1 MDIVGEFGAE
11 EIGVRC
17 MSKKSMRNMGYLWEK
32 KETMERKGESESET
46 WTLYEEEP
54 IEGVD
59 AKSLS
64 R

>member
-32 KETMERKGESESET
+32 KGTMERKGESESET
-46 WTLYEEEP
+46 
-54 IEGVD
+54 
-59 AKSLS
+59 
-64 R
+64 